1 MVGKKYNTGTPY
13 QSDRRGRTVA
23 VAIAVLVADGR
34 VLVTRRAPGA
44 HLGGLWEFPGGKLE
58 PGEAPQA
65 ALVRELGEELGIGC
79 RVLARWRPL
88 RHSYGARRVVLYPFL
103 CVPAGGRPRP
113 LAATRMRW
121 VAAGALGGL
130 RFPAAN
136 RPLLRRLAE
145 RGPEQIACGSRKGA

>member
-1 MVGKKYNTGTPY
+1 MVGKKYNTGTTS
-13 QSDRRGRTVA
+13 QWERHGQTVA
-23 VAIAVLVADGR
+23 VAIAVLAVGGR

-58 PGEAPQA
+58 SGEAPQA
-65 ALVRELGEELGIGC
+65 ALVRELREELGIGC

-88 RHSYGARRVVLYPFL
+88 RHRYGERRVVLYPFL
-103 CVPAGGRPRP
+103 CVPVGGRPRP

-130 RFPAAN
+130 RFPAAS
-136 RPLLRRLAE
+136 RPLLRRLAARRLE
-145 RGPEQIACGSRKGA
+145 